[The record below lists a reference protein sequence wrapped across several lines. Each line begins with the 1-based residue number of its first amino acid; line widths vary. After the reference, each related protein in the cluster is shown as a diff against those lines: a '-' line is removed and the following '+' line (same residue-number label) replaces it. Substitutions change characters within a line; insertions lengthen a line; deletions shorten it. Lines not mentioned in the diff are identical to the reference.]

1 MHREHWKTY
10 PIFGES
16 PIPYMGKVMYPR
28 KCGKCGLPW
37 LIPEENL

>member
-1 MHREHWKTY
+1 
-10 PIFGES
+10 
-16 PIPYMGKVMYPR
+16 MGKVMYPR